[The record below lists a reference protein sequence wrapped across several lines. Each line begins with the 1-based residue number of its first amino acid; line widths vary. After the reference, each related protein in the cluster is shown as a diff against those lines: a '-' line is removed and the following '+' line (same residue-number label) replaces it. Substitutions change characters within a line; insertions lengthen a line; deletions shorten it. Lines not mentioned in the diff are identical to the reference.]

1 MTKLLASWDVKV
13 QTVMEPHYVSIYVQ
27 FPPVHVEFVMWK
39 QWSPARGYYTNMDQ
53 NWCMSNNW
61 IDWIY
66 IYITLKLWMEM
77 KIKHKNK
84 NGLHMIT
91 IKKDVVINLKLP
103 YIAPV
108 RGLQGS
114 CTSISRYLC
123 LLEHAWVFKSNTLG
137 GQTIDPIHSAHI

>member
-61 IDWIY
+61 IAWLDIYLYHIEIVNGNENQTQKWKWLAYDYNQKGCCYQFKATIYCPLVGPTRKCDW
-66 IYITLKLWMEM
+66 
-77 KIKHKNK
+77 
-84 NGLHMIT
+84 
-91 IKKDVVINLKLP
+91 NLK
-103 YIAPV
+103 A
-108 RGLQGS
+108 
-114 CTSISRYLC
+114 
-123 LLEHAWVFKSNTLG
+123 LLLTGACMSF
-137 GQTIDPIHSAHI
+137 